1 MAMIFDQFADLET
14 ARAFAA
20 SVGNLYRV
28 ECPVFENRDD
38 SDAADPFPFGLAPP
52 IVHVP
57 RMDARAEE
65 RVQQMARTTYG
76 AMYAGT

>member
-1 MAMIFDQFADLET
+1 MAMIFDQFPDTGT

-20 SVGNLYRV
+20 SVGNLYHT

-57 RMDARAEE
+57 RMDERAEQ
-65 RVQQMARTTYG
+65 RVQEMVRSYG
-76 AMYAGT
+76 GVYAGT

>member
-1 MAMIFDQFADLET
+1 MAMIFDQFPDENI

-20 SVGNLYRV
+20 NVGNLYHV
-28 ECPVFENRDD
+28 ECPVFDNRDD

-57 RMDARAEE
+57 RMDERAEQ
-65 RVQQMARTTYG
+65 RVQEMVKLYDG
-76 AMYAGT
+76 MYAGT